1 MKNLAGL
8 RCDSA
13 QHSSAKSMI
22 VMLNP
27 STIAQGRLRETS
39 DWVASLSGGDVEG
52 VQLRLHIERLIQAMR
67 EHEMP

>member
-1 MKNLAGL
+1 
-8 RCDSA
+8 
-13 QHSSAKSMI
+13 MI

-52 VQLRLHIERLIQAMR
+52 MQLRLHLERLIQAMR